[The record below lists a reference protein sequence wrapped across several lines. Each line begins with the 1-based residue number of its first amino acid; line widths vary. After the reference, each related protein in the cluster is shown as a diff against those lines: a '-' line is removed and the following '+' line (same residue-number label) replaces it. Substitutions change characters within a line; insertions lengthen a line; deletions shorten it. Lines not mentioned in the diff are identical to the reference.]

1 MRIRPIKTQHDFET
15 ALSLIDKLWNAEY
28 GSSEYDDFETLAICI
43 ESYEREKN
51 STEFAD
57 PIVAIRYYMQQ
68 KEKTF
73 EDLSELL
80 GCSKIAFQILY
91 REISLTTDM
100 IWTLCK
106 NWGIPAECLIKPYP
120 LNLTECTPAK
130 LKGN

>member
-91 REISLTTDM
+91 REMPLTTDM

-120 LNLTECTPAK
+120 LNLTESTLSKP
-130 LKGN
+130 KGN